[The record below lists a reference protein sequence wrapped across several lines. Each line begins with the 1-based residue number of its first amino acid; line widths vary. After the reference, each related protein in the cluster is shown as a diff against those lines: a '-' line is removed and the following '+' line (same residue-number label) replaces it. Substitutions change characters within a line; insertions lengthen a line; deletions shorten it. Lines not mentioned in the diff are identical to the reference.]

1 MSEENIDES
10 ILNTPDETMA
20 NLPDMPLE
28 TVFNVPVEVTVV
40 LGKKTIAINE
50 LLKLGKNS
58 VVELESKIGDP
69 VDIFVNERLIARGE
83 IVIVEE
89 KIGIT
94 MTEIFKAE
102 NAPNE

>member
-1 MSEENIDES
+1 MSEENVEEA
-10 ILNTPDETMA
+10 ILNTSNQSFED
-20 NLPDMPLE
+20 LPDLPLK
-28 TVFNVPVEVTVV
+28 TIFNVPVEVTVV

-58 VVELESKIGDP
+58 VVELESKVGDP

-94 MTEIFKAE
+94 MTEIFKAD